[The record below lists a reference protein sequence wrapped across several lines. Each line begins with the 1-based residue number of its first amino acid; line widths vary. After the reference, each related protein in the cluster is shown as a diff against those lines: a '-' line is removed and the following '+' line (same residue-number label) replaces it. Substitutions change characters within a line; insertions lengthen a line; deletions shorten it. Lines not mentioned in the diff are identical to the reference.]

1 MAEGVGLT
9 GQYLGMNL
17 SVSDIDVENLEFFRW
32 LGNHDFRLQAC
43 TGCSLV
49 RYPPTTACPWCAD
62 DRSEWRSVEPRGVV
76 YSYFE
81 VHHAI
86 QPQFRE
92 ALPYHVLLV
101 ELDTQRGEPSADEAL
116 RIVANLTDAAGKLAP
131 PQIVA
136 KVGIGTRVKM
146 VYVDVGEAFAIPQFT
161 VDDDEPQP
169 AQPWRYAQE

>member
-1 MAEGVGLT
+1 MAESAALSGE
-9 GQYLGMNL
+9 YLGMNL

-32 LGNHDFRLQAC
+32 LGRHEFRLQAC
-43 TGCSLV
+43 SSCGLL

-62 DRSEWRSVEPRGVV
+62 DGVEWRAVEPRGVV

-92 ALPYHVLLV
+92 LLPYHVLLV
-101 ELDTQRGEPSADEAL
+101 ELDTQRGEPTADEGL
-116 RIVANLTDAAGKLAP
+116 RIVANLTDADGKLASP
-131 PQIVA
+131 ELVA
-136 KVGIGTRVKM
+136 RVGIGTRVKM
-146 VYVDVGEAFAIPQFT
+146 VYVDVGDAFAIPQFT
-161 VDDDEPQP
+161 VDEAAAQP